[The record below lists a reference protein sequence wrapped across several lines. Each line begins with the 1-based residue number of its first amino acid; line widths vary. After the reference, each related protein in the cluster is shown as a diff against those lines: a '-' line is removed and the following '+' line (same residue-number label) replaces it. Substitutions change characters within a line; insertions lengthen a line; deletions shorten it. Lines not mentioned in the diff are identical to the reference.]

1 MEIFD
6 FSGVKNILETPKKIL
21 LTSHK
26 GPDGD
31 ALGSSLA
38 LYHFLSKMGHEVNVM
53 VPNTYPDFLNWMPG
67 QENIIIY
74 EKEKALCDQLFQTVD
89 VLFSLDYNAPSRI
102 GDASEAFIKSS
113 AVKVLIDHHID
124 PDLEAY
130 NFIYSKTAITST
142 SEMVYELMEYLS
154 PKLIDKPIAECI
166 YTGIMTDTG
175 SFSYNCNYV
184 RTFEIV
190 AELYKTGMDG
200 QRINRLIYANNTESR
215 LRLLGFSL
223 SQKLKVIPKYHTAYI
238 FLTTQD
244 LKHYNYKDGD
254 TEGLVNYALS
264 IEGIQFAALFS
275 ERQDK
280 IRISFRSVGEFSV
293 NHFAREHFD
302 GGGHRNAAGGDSFIG
317 MDKTLEK
324 FERLLAEYASELN

>member
-6 FSGVKNILETPKKIL
+6 FSGVKNLLETPKKIL

-38 LYHFLSKMGHEVNVM
+38 LYHFLIKLGHNVNVM
-53 VPNTYPDFLNWMPG
+53 VPNSYPDFLKWMPG
-67 QENIIIY
+67 QENIILY
-74 EKEKALCDQLFQTVD
+74 ENDKSLSDQLFQSVD
-89 VLFSLDYNAPSRI
+89 MLFSLDYNAPSRI
-102 GDASEAFIKSS
+102 GDAAEAFKNSKATKIL
-113 AVKVLIDHHID
+113 VDHHID
-124 PDLEAY
+124 PDLDSY
-130 NFIYSKTAITST
+130 DLVYSKTTITST
-142 SEMVYELMEYLS
+142 SEMVFELMDYLS
-154 PKLIDKPIAECI
+154 ADLIDKPIAECI

-190 AELYKTGMDG
+190 ARLYETGLDG

-223 SQKLKVIPKYHTAYI
+223 SQRLNVIPEYHTAYI
-238 FLTTQD
+238 YLSKQD
-244 LKHYNYKDGD
+244 LLKYKYKDGD

-275 ERQDK
+275 EREDK

-293 NHFAREHFD
+293 NQFARNHFE
-302 GGGHRNAAGGDSFIG
+302 GGGHRNAAGGDSFID

-324 FERLLAEYASELN
+324 FERLLAEYANELK